1 MTGIHDILLQRDLFN
16 RTDVVDVLIGIRKVL
31 TGHGLHDDALMLA
44 LITRAILD
52 GRVNLEDDR
61 QVIA

>member
-16 RTDVVDVLIGIRKVL
+16 RADSVDVLVNVRKAL
-31 TGHGLHDDALMLA
+31 TEHGLFDDALMLA

-52 GRVNLEDDR
+52 GRVNLDDDR

>member
-16 RTDVVDVLIGIRKVL
+16 RADVVDVLVNVRKAL
-31 TGHGLHDDALMLA
+31 TEHCLFDDALMLA

-52 GRVNLEDDR
+52 GRVNLDDDR
-61 QVIA
+61 QVVA